1 MNLDQRNWSEL
12 TEADRLRM
20 IELEGYFVVPD
31 LLDPDHVTQLKTET
45 AQLET
50 QAVDYSI
57 HQQTRNDVQWTGGEL
72 TRLIG
77 HRPTLDI
84 LKSILGDDLVFS
96 HYAYARSEPGHPG
109 ISLHTDGQPYGSR
122 IFGYEGSVPVMIRVL
137 YYLDD
142 LTEQVSPF
150 RVLPRSHLSLHAD
163 GNPYLRYTKH
173 PHEVTVTAK
182 AGSALFLN
190 HRVFHGSQPNVGDRP
205 REMLAIAYRPTWA
218 GPVGSIEEWQTE
230 QLESLPEDVHHL
242 FLSRNTVRA
251 DLEQG
256 NKPAGMGSKA
266 PGINLTR
273 WGSK

>member
-1 MNLDQRNWSEL
+1 
-12 TEADRLRM
+12 M

-173 PHEVTVTAK
+173 PDEVTVTAK

-190 HRVFHGSQPNVGDRP
+190 HKVFHGSQPNVGDRP

-256 NKPAGMGSKA
+256 NKPAGMGSEA

>member
-173 PHEVTVTAK
+173 PDEVTVTAK

-190 HRVFHGSQPNVGDRP
+190 HKVFHGSQPNVGDRP